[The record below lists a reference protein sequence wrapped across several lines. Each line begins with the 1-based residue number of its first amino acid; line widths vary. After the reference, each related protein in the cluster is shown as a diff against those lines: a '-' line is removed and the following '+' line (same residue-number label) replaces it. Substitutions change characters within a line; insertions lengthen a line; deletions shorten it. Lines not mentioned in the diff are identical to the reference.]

1 MKKKSPLIVVLTGL
15 IVISLCLAGLY
26 AYLFINFLKM
36 GEEQKNFAGEIRNAD
51 KIITQEKK
59 NKEIIEKYFVKEG
72 EQASFVYKLE
82 ATCRQLSLK
91 CDTKSL
97 SEVLKEGNEK
107 IKDLSVTISADG
119 SLSNV
124 ISLVKYFESAQYPI
138 ILSRSVIT
146 ANVGQWQGMFDLT
159 VPVLINK

>member
-1 MKKKSPLIVVLTGL
+1 MKKISPSTTALTIIILVSLI
-15 IVISLCLAGLY
+15 LAGLY
-26 AYLFINFLKM
+26 VYLFITLSKM

-59 NKEIIEKYFVKEG
+59 NKETLEKYFVKEG
-72 EQASFVYKLE
+72 EQASFVYNLE

-97 SEVLKEGNEK
+97 SEVQNEGNEK
-107 IKDLSVTISADG
+107 IKELGVTISADG

-138 ILSRSVIT
+138 MLSRSVIT

-159 VPVLINK
+159 VPVLINQ

>member
-1 MKKKSPLIVVLTGL
+1 
-15 IVISLCLAGLY
+15 
-26 AYLFINFLKM
+26 
-36 GEEQKNFAGEIRNAD
+36 
-51 KIITQEKK
+51 
-59 NKEIIEKYFVKEG
+59 
-72 EQASFVYKLE
+72 
-82 ATCRQLSLK
+82 
-91 CDTKSL
+91 L
-97 SEVLKEGNEK
+97 SEVLNEGNEK

>member
-1 MKKKSPLIVVLTGL
+1 MKKISPSTTALTIIIL
-15 IVISLCLAGLY
+15 VSLVLAGLY
-26 AYLFINFLKM
+26 VYLFITLSKM

-59 NKEIIEKYFVKEG
+59 NKETLEKYFVKEG
-72 EQASFVYKLE
+72 EQASFVYNLE

-97 SEVLKEGNEK
+97 SEALVEGSERVKE
-107 IKDLSVTISADG
+107 LSVTISADG

-159 VPVLINK
+159 VPVLINQ